1 MGRATVTPGLQA
13 LLAGLIDY
21 AGLFP
26 PASLPMAEAVARYAR
41 YRRGENAWML
51 GRFIV
56 SRARLEEFETQAEPL
71 LSDAAADRTDG
82 AAGGRRREDSWRLAV
97 LATDDL
103 AADVAAI
110 DAFNARRAAGTGA
123 PGGGAAMALIDTV
136 EAKVAAA
143 ADVRRVAGVL
153 PQALQLW
160 FEVTPAEGP
169 AFDATLA
176 AIAELGERGGAK
188 LRTGGITAD
197 AIPPPDLIARFL
209 IACARA
215 GVSCKATAGL
225 HHPVRAAH
233 RLTYADD
240 SATAL
245 MHGFVNVFLAAA
257 MARQGAASDVLI
269 ALLDE
274 RDPRHFVWRDDHVT
288 WKGHRLDA
296 TALASARAA
305 FARSFGSCSF
315 DEPVDDLHRL
325 GWL

>member
-41 YRRGENAWML
+41 YRRGEHAWML

-56 SRARLEEFETQAEPL
+56 SRPRLEEFASL
-71 LSDAAADRTDG
+71 AGDAADASQWRVSVIASDDVDAD
-82 AAGGRRREDSWRLAV
+82 AS
-97 LATDDL
+97 
-103 AADVAAI
+103 AI
-110 DAFNARRAAGTGA
+110 DAFNARRT
-123 PGGGAAMALIDTV
+123 ALIDTV

-160 FEVTPAEGP
+160 FEVTPGEGP

-197 AIPPPDLIARFL
+197 AIPPPDLVARFL
-209 IACARA
+209 IACVRA
-215 GVSCKATAGL
+215 HVICKATAGL
-225 HHPVRAAH
+225 HHPIRSIQP
-233 RLTYADD
+233 LTYKAQ
-240 SATAL
+240 SARGT
-245 MHGFVNVFLAAA
+245 MHGFINLCCAAA
-257 MARQGAASDVLI
+257 VLYFGGDESDAEKVL
-269 ALLDE
+269 LE
-274 RDPRHFVWRDDHVT
+274 E
-288 WKGHRLDA
+288 DA
-296 TALASARAA
+296 TAWKIDRGSLGWRHLKWTRDQLTRLRREFFVSI
-305 FARSFGSCSF
+305 GSCSF
-315 DEPVDDLHRL
+315 KEPIEDLRTI

>member
-41 YRRGENAWML
+41 YRRGEHAWML

-56 SRARLEEFETQAEPL
+56 SRPRLEEFAFVAEE
-71 LSDAAADRTDG
+71 
-82 AAGGRRREDSWRLAV
+82 AGDWRLSVIAS
-97 LATDDL
+97 DDL
-103 AADVAAI
+103 DADASAI
-110 DAFNARRAAGTGA
+110 ETFNARRT
-123 PGGGAAMALIDTV
+123 ALIDAAEV
-136 EAKVAAA
+136 KVASPG
-143 ADVRRVAGVL
+143 DVRRVAGVL

-160 FEVTPAEGP
+160 FEVTPGEGA
-169 AFDATLA
+169 AFDAMLQ
-176 AIAELGERGGAK
+176 AIVDLGGRAGAK
-188 LRTGGITAD
+188 LRTGGVTAD
-197 AIPPPDLIARFL
+197 AIPPADLVARFL

-215 GVSCKATAGL
+215 NVICKATAGL
-225 HHPVRAAH
+225 HHPIRAPH

-240 SATAL
+240 SATAV

-257 MARQGAASDVLI
+257 LARAGASAETLT

-274 RDPRHFVWRDDHVT
+274 RDARHVVWQGDHVT

-296 TALASARAA
+296 TALASARAS

-315 DEPVDDLHRL
+315 DEPIDDLHRL
-325 GWL
+325 GWI

>member
-1 MGRATVTPGLQA
+1 VGRATVTPSLQA
-13 LLAGLIDY
+13 LLTGLIDY

-41 YRRGENAWML
+41 YRRGPHAWML

-56 SRARLEEFETQAEPL
+56 SRQRLTEFASLAE
-71 LSDAAADRTDG
+71 DAG
-82 AAGGRRREDSWRLAV
+82 EWRLSV
-97 LATDDL
+97 LASD
-103 AADVAAI
+103 DVAADANEI
-110 DAFNARRAAGTGA
+110 EAFNARRHAV
-123 PGGGAAMALIDTV
+123 IDTV

-143 ADVRRVAGVL
+143 AEVRRVAGML

-160 FEVTPAEGP
+160 FEVAPGEGA
-169 AFDATLA
+169 AFDAMLQ
-176 AIAELGERGGAK
+176 AIADLGGRAGAK
-188 LRTGGITAD
+188 LRTGGVTPE
-197 AIPPPDLIARFL
+197 AIPAADLVARFL

-215 GVSCKATAGL
+215 GVICKATAGL
-225 HHPVRAAH
+225 HHPVRAPH

-257 MARQGAASDVLI
+257 LARQGADREVLI
-269 ALLDE
+269 ALLEE
-274 RDPRHFVWRDDHVT
+274 RDARHIAWHDDHVT

-296 TALASARAA
+296 AALIASRAV

-325 GWL
+325 GWLP

>member
-41 YRRGENAWML
+41 YRRGEHAWML

-56 SRARLEEFETQAEPL
+56 SRPRLEEFASL
-71 LSDAAADRTDG
+71 AGDAAEASDWRVSVIASDDVDAD
-82 AAGGRRREDSWRLAV
+82 AS
-97 LATDDL
+97 
-103 AADVAAI
+103 AI
-110 DAFNARRAAGTGA
+110 DAFNARRT
-123 PGGGAAMALIDTV
+123 ALIDTV

-160 FEVTPAEGP
+160 FEVTPGEGP

-197 AIPPPDLIARFL
+197 AIPPPDLVARFL
-209 IACARA
+209 IACVRA
-215 GVSCKATAGL
+215 HVICKATAGL
-225 HHPVRAAH
+225 HHPIRAPH

-240 SATAL
+240 SAMAL

-257 MARQGAASDVLI
+257 LAQTGASAETLT

-274 RDPRHFVWRDDHVT
+274 RDPRHVVWQDDHVT

-296 TALASARAA
+296 TALASARAS

-315 DEPVDDLHRL
+315 DEPIDDLHRL
-325 GWL
+325 GWI